1 MISRIQRATVNAWSQ
16 PLLKRWVHTQKN
28 TATTTTTTSH
38 TPPPPNPTAAT
49 GTATAKPASEK
60 ISNVIFINE
69 GKFLKK
75 DEMFVVYQS
84 KEGGFFRVFSVL
96 LGAFTTYNVA

>member
-1 MISRIQRATVNAWSQ
+1 MISRIQRATINAWSQ
-16 PLLKRWVHTQKN
+16 PLLKRWFHTHKN
-28 TATTTTTTSH
+28 TTTSTTSN
-38 TPPPPNPTAAT
+38 TPPPPASAVKD
-49 GTATAKPASEK
+49 TATAKPATEK

-75 DEMFVVYQS
+75 DEMFIVYQS

-96 LGAFTTYNVA
+96 LGAFTSYNVA